1 MEASRKSRLVAT
13 IMAFAGGGIGIDLFY
28 KGKIGLG
35 ILQIASAVMAFIVM
49 MIAVLLNFIPGIG
62 MVLYLV
68 LYSLAAVAHSVWP
81 TVRAIMTVCGK
92 STDKEGKKISVWI
105 HRDPPA
111 APETEISE

>member
-1 MEASRKSRLVAT
+1 MAAT
-13 IMAFAGGGIGIDLFY
+13 ITAFAGGGIGIDLFY

-35 ILQIASAVMAFIVM
+35 ILQIVSAVVAFVLMI
-49 MIAVLLNFIPGIG
+49 IAVLFNFIPGIG
-62 MVLYLV
+62 TVLYLA
-68 LYSLAAVAHSVWP
+68 LYTAVAVAHSVWP